1 MSENIKCCR
10 VEIDTNIIETG
21 KKLLNKKNRLISSKS
36 KIFALLGNDVRLK
49 IMTLFINYKRL
60 CVCDLSD
67 ILNMNQSPISQHLR
81 KLKDGELLENK
92 REGMTIFYFIPD
104 EIFDNMQQIIEG

>member
-21 KKLLNKKNRLISSKS
+21 KKLLNKKNRLTSSKS